1 MWRVRVN
8 ALSPDWYHP
17 EAARRVARN
26 LPLVL
31 KGLRDHQARAK
42 NPKEGRVGRVAQRLA
57 ISADVSPEVPVSV
70 RGPHTGRCCCS
81 DSEWSCSYLQRRFAA
96 GAGSRASPGANP
108 RFSLGVGFHS

>member
-1 MWRVRVN
+1 MWRMRVTHC
-8 ALSPDWYHP
+8 LRIGSHL
-17 EAARRVARN
+17 EAARSSTHGTFR
-26 LPLVL
+26 LSC

-96 GAGSRASPGANP
+96 GAG
-108 RFSLGVGFHS
+108 